1 MKWGSMAN
9 LPPQDFHEEGEK
21 KDGLDVCFT
30 MYVSTDPWAGNV
42 ILIRTDTMKALC
54 HPSSAWLHECTFYYR
69 NVAVGLNTLT
79 LWYIRTKNPVAQDI
93 WPQCTG
99 ERQKGSLCNSRL
111 NAHPKGHDST
121 KTFRYTQLF
130 RPCILGPGLS
140 PVFPSFY
147 QWTLWAERECVWN
160 VNKISLS
167 GTVDMMDEN
176 TSIY

>member
-9 LPPQDFHEEGEK
+9 LLPQDFHEEGEK

-30 MYVSTDPWAGNV
+30 IVCKHRPLSWECDSYQDWH
-42 ILIRTDTMKALC
+42 LC

-69 NVAVGLNTLT
+69 NVAVGLNTPT
-79 LWYIRTKNPVAQDI
+79 LWYIRTKNPVARDI

-99 ERQKGSLCNSRL
+99 ERQKGSLCNSQL
-111 NAHPKGHDST
+111 NAHPKGIDST